1 MLKILLSPDRLYDY
15 ERFDTDNDLYV
26 KGHNGL
32 DVEYNV
38 WYRERLDSEW
48 RTMKILSR
56 GVTDATVIGLQPA
69 TEYELRVLSQDHI
82 GDGLF
87 SKPIFVRTLGKYKN
101 YLCTPSAYT
110 CIKCNA
116 TIGGSISTRG
126 N

>member
-1 MLKILLSPDRLYDY
+1 MV
-15 ERFDTDNDLYV
+15 T
-26 KGHNGL
+26 GHNGL

-56 GVTDATVIGLQPA
+56 GVTDATVIGLHPA

-87 SKPIFVRTLGKYKN
+87 SKPIFVRTLGTQLLSDN
-101 YLCTPSAYT
+101 YFYLVFFTF
-110 CIKCNA
+110 IL
-116 TIGGSISTRG
+116 
-126 N
+126 